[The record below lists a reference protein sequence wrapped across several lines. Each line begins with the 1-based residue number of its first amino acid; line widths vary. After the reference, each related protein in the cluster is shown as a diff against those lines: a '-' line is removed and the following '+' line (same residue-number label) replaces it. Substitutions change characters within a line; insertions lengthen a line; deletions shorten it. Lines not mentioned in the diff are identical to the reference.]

1 MRPSFSWEEESVFIQ
16 PNSATAIHHPAR
28 IFAASHSR
36 APPQS
41 PSPPDS
47 APLVPRE
54 SGWVQRI
61 SLESSAFDSGGI
73 IAFDNILR
81 LVFNGQAK
89 VAGYNPRLCD
99 DLLHHR
105 PDVSATRGL
114 GVSAEI
120 LVWRAPCCPHFQ
132 YNRLVTLVLLVFCL
146 GGGAGFCD
154 IDQQNSGAG

>member
-1 MRPSFSWEEESVFIQ
+1 MEETQCDPAFLGRRKASSFN

-41 PSPPDS
+41 PSPPDT

-81 LVFNGQAK
+81 LVFNGPAK

-99 DLLHHR
+99 DLCTTDQMYQL
-105 PDVSATRGL
+105 PGGL

-146 GGGAGFCD
+146 GGGG
-154 IDQQNSGAG
+154 GLLRH